1 MSNTTLQPLHNIAPV
16 DQKKRSSDPAQAQY
30 EDGKEFL
37 EKKELAQAALAFH
50 NALLAF
56 EEKGDQNGIANASNQ
71 LGHLCLQNKDYEMAL
86 KQYQRAWDICEKQND
101 PISLLALSNQLVSV
115 RQGLKQYPEA
125 VTICL
130 DLLDSYNRNNNPEG
144 VVNTLKRMA
153 DIYLEAGDKAKAA
166 DGYRTIASIHAK
178 YKHQNIAA
186 RFTEKAQALAEAV

>member
-1 MSNTTLQPLHNIAPV
+1 MSNTTLQPIDNIAPV
-16 DQKKRSSDPAQAQY
+16 DQKKKSSDPAQAQY

-86 KQYQRAWDICEKQND
+86 KHYQQAWDICEKQDD
-101 PISLLALSNQLVSV
+101 PMSLLALSNQLVSV

-125 VTICL
+125 VKICL
-130 DLLDSYNRNNNPEG
+130 DLLDSYNLNNNPEG
-144 VVNTLKRMA
+144 VVNTLERMA

-186 RFTEKAQALAEAV
+186 RFTEKAQALAEAL